1 MRILIDADGCPVVNE
16 SIGVAKKF
24 NLESIIFCDTAH
36 YFNEENVKVVVVSK
50 GVDAVDF
57 AILNDIQRGDIV
69 ITQDYGLAS
78 LVLSRNSYAI
88 NQSGM
93 VYTDENIDGLLF
105 SRYIF
110 KKMRNSKVRLKGPKK
125 NINPKRLFL
134 NRILKN

>member
-78 LVLSRNSYAI
+78 LVLNRNSYAI